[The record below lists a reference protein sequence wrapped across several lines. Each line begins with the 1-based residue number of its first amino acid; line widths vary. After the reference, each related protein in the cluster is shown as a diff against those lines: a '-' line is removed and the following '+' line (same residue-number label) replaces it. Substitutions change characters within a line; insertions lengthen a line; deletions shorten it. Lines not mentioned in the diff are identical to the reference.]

1 MNAIKVV
8 KTVAVSLRLLIQ
20 WCTCNP
26 SRACLWMLKMF
37 IKKELPIFEHFFSL
51 VKLKK
56 IEHAQ
61 YHIAIVLVTIRLL
74 QVRSSFN

>member
-56 IEHAQ
+56 TEHAQ
-61 YHIAIVLVTIRLL
+61 YHCGIMALPLSL
-74 QVRSSFN
+74 SQ